1 VTPKPTR
8 GQSTNSSQLHVE
20 WTKLET
26 DELKGGS
33 EIIYYSVY
41 INEETDAVQS
51 TAENFWIYVKDAANT
66 DTSATFQVTATNIYG
81 EGPKSEVSDAIL
93 FGAVP
98 DKLADLKSEN
108 VDTENEQAT
117 ITWTAPSADA
127 DITEFI
133 FQVLNL
139 DTNEYADASSI
150 MTTVDGNDS
159 GRQFDC
165 NTLITSYGYQKGDK
179 IEFRVAV
186 ENDFGQSEWGYPS
199 PTNKEAI
206 SLSMLIL

>member
-1 VTPKPTR
+1 M
-8 GQSTNSSQLHVE
+8 
-20 WTKLET
+20 
-26 DELKGGS
+26 
-33 EIIYYSVY
+33 
-41 INEETDAVQS
+41 
-51 TAENFWIYVKDAANT
+51 
-66 DTSATFQVTATNIYG
+66 TATNIYG
-81 EGPKSEVSDAIL
+81 EGPKSDVSDAIL

-108 VDTENEQAT
+108 VDTDNEQAT
-117 ITWTAPSADA
+117 ITWTAPDADA
-127 DITEFI
+127 DITEYI

-139 DTNEYADASSI
+139 DTNEYADASDI

-165 NTLITSYGYQKGDK
+165 NTLITDFGYQKGDK

-199 PTNKEAI
+199 PSNKEAI